1 MKIVFNLIPITF
13 CGCRICGVVVG
24 VALAGGVVDVV
35 VAGVV
40 PPRGCCIVSKRVD
53 NAASCATIVAKSEL
67 SFVAAFAI

>member
-1 MKIVFNLIPITF
+1 MYTF
-13 CGCRICGVVVG
+13 CGRRICAVVVGGVGVVV
-24 VALAGGVVDVV
+24 LARGVVDVV